1 MSDDN
6 AGLFAAL
13 EEQFGEITV
22 DGVQDVTTL
31 DSADLIR
38 LFQGIERQ
46 LRDQGQM
53 INPKTPHGRA
63 LHSRRGAYLVEM
75 RRRKLR

>member
-1 MSDDN
+1 MSDDD

-13 EEQFGEITV
+13 EEEFADITV
-22 DGVQDVTTL
+22 DGVQDVTAL
-31 DSADLIR
+31 DSADLLR
-38 LFQGIERQ
+38 LFQGVERQ

-53 INPKTPHGRA
+53 INPKTPHARE
-63 LHSRRGAYLVEM
+63 LHSRRGAYMVEM